1 MGDTCVPMADSCQSM
16 AKPQQCKVISL
27 QLKFFKNWKKKK
39 GKKNGG
45 NNLKQLLEGNISK
58 NFFLEYRCVE

>member
-1 MGDTCVPMADSCQSM
+1 ME
-16 AKPQQCKVISL
+16 
-27 QLKFFKNWKKKK
+27 KKK

-58 NFFLEYRCVE
+58 NFFLEYRCVEWDLCVVLC